1 MAFIVDDIVKSLVDH
16 WLALA
21 RDRKSRTA
29 HAKKVFYNEVL
40 LAFIGIYPI
49 APEWPSDINQHLR
62 SVFPKLQAAKETF
75 RPFIHRWHRKAF
87 DRAWD
92 IYRVGVGGRP
102 TIDAQMYHQY
112 MGFVGQPDPKE
123 MFRNNIERLLSFA
136 NGI

>member
-1 MAFIVDDIVKSLVDH
+1 MAFIIDDVIKSLVDH
-16 WLALA
+16 GLALA

-29 HAKKVFYNEVL
+29 NAKKIFYNEVL
-40 LAFIGIYPI
+40 RAFIGLYPT
-49 APEWPSDINQHLR
+49 PSEWPLDIKRRLR
-62 SVFPKLQAAKETF
+62 SVFPKLQAAQETF

-112 MGFVGQPDPKE
+112 RAFVGQPDPKE
-123 MFRNNIERLLSFA
+123 MFRKNVERLLSFA